1 MLFVL
6 AQGRSGTAFLSEL
19 LAGAPRTLIRHEAPG
34 DAQILS
40 LSRYGRSERAVDA
53 LLSKRF
59 ESLLPRDPRIEV
71 YGEVNSFLRYN
82 ADWLRRRFDPVL
94 LHVVRDGRAFVRSAW
109 EREVLT
115 SHQRQLPI
123 VPTDDDPFAEA
134 WPGMSRFERICW
146 IWQHTNEML
155 GASVE
160 RHARLEDLLAS
171 HAAFR
176 AALLEPLGLEIPEEV
191 WRAAVKRPKNTS
203 SGFRWRRWAASALGR
218 PGPGERLPHWTRW
231 PAEQEERFWRICGKT
246 MERFG
251 YLRESS
257 PGSRPTG

>member
-19 LAGAPRTLIRHEAPG
+19 LARAPRTLIRHELPG
-34 DAQILS
+34 DPLILS

-53 LLSKRF
+53 LLSERF
-59 ESLLPRDPRIEV
+59 AAVLPRDPGIEL

-82 ADWLRRRFDPVL
+82 GAWLRRRFDPVL
-94 LHVVRDGRAFVRSAW
+94 LHVTRDGRDFVRSAY
-109 EREVLT
+109 ERDVLT
-115 SHQRQLPI
+115 ANQRQLPL
-123 VPTDDDPFAEA
+123 VPTDDDPFAGA

-155 GASVE
+155 GATVE
-160 RHARLEDLLAS
+160 RHARLEDLVAS

-176 AALLEPLGLEIPEEV
+176 AALLEPTGLAISEET
-191 WRAAVKRPKNTS
+191 WRAAAGRPRNTS
-203 SGFRWRRWAASALGR
+203 SGFRARRFTSRLLGR
-218 PGPGERLPHWTRW
+218 AGPGERLPHWTEW
-231 PAEQEERFWRICGKT
+231 PDERSDAFWRICGPT

-251 YLRESS
+251 YARERAPSA
-257 PGSRPTG
+257 R

>member
-6 AQGRSGTAFLSEL
+6 AQGRSGTAFLADL
-19 LAGAPRTLIRHEAPG
+19 LARAPRTRIRHEAPG
-34 DAQILS
+34 DALILS

-53 LLSKRF
+53 LLRQRF
-59 ESLLPRDPRIEV
+59 ETLLPHDPGIEL

-94 LHVVRDGRAFVRSAW
+94 LHVTRDGRDFVRSAW
-109 EREVLT
+109 ERDVLT
-115 SHQRQLPI
+115 PRQRQLPI

-134 WPGMSRFERICW
+134 WPRMSRFERICW
-146 IWQHTNEML
+146 IWRHTNEML

-171 HAAFR
+171 YAAFR
-176 AALLEPLGLEIPEEV
+176 AALLEPLGIDVPEPA
-191 WRAAVKRPKNTS
+191 WRAAVQRPKNTS
-203 SGFRWRRWAASALGR
+203 SGFRARRMMARLLGR
-218 PGPGERLPHWTRW
+218 AGPGERLPHWTRW
-231 PAEQEERFWRICGKT
+231 SDELSEGFWRICGET

-251 YLRESS
+251 YARARS
-257 PGSRPTG
+257 PD